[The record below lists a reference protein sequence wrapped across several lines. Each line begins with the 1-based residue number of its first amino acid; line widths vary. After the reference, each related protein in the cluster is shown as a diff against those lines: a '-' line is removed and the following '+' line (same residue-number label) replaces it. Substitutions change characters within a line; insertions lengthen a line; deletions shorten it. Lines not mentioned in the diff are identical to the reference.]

1 MKYLLLLFV
10 LLVPLCEASRA
21 ADPSPFLKPNDV
33 IALVGGEDMVAA
45 SEYGYLE
52 LLLQRALPSYHLKV
66 RSLAW
71 EGDTVFE
78 QPRDLNYPTL
88 EQQLDDLGATVVIM
102 QFGQMESLAGTSKLP
117 EFIKAYEKLI
127 ERVSAG
133 GKRKVVMITP
143 RRFET
148 RSAPE
153 GSPAKVAASVEDYRN
168 AINDLAD
175 RKKLARV
182 ESPFGPSNQFEH
194 DTRDGVHLD
203 HSAAFMD
210 GRLTALELTALTRG
224 FKEEI
229 GVPTLMDLDTTA
241 GNLARH
247 DPKLENLRQ
256 LIVAKNRLWFHYTRP
271 QNWAFLN
278 GDRTEQPSSRDHLD
292 PSKRWFP
299 EEMKQ
304 WLPLVDAKE
313 KEIWDLAAKA
323 SSESAKET
331 KPSK

>member
-1 MKYLLLLFV
+1 MSTRLASLALLCVFAL
-10 LLVPLCEASRA
+10 PLARA
-21 ADPSPFLKPNDV
+21 ADPFLKPNDV

-52 LLLQRALPSYHLKV
+52 LLLQRALPQHHLKV

-78 QPRDLNYPTL
+78 QPRDLNYPSL

-127 ERVSAG
+127 ERVGAG
-133 GKRKVVMITP
+133 GKRRVVLVEPFILDKPVVGSNEYP
-143 RRFET
+143 RTVR
-148 RSAPE
+148 
-153 GSPAKVAASVEDYRN
+153 
-168 AINDLAD
+168 DLASRLKIPCAPASTTKGEAAND
-175 RKKLARV
+175 GMHLNPAGHIKEGFELSVVLSTFRGTAQAGLAPA
-182 ESPFGPSNQFEH
+182 EGEGMPSPISIADSGAVQSPEH
-194 DTRDGVHLD
+194 
-203 HSAAFMD
+203 
-210 GRLTALELTALTRG
+210 E
-224 FKEEI
+224 KI
-229 GVPTLMDLDTTA
+229 
-241 GNLARH
+241 
-247 DPKLENLRQ
+247 RQ
-256 LIVAKNRLWFHYTRP
+256 IIAAKNRLWFNYTRP

-304 WLPLVDAKE
+304 WLPLIDTKE